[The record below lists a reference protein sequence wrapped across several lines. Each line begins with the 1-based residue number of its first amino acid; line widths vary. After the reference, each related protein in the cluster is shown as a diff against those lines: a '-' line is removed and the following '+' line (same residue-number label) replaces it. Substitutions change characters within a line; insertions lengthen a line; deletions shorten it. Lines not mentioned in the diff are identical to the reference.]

1 MALASERVDGAAV
14 CSRQSHL
21 EAVAGAVVHDG
32 LRRGGA
38 VNVAGERADRVLQ
51 GVVAACVEPVQAD
64 SRRRLYYLAV

>member
-1 MALASERVDGAAV
+1 M
-14 CSRQSHL
+14 
-21 EAVAGAVVHDG
+21 EAVAGSVVHDG

-64 SRRRLYYLAV
+64 SRRRLYYLAL